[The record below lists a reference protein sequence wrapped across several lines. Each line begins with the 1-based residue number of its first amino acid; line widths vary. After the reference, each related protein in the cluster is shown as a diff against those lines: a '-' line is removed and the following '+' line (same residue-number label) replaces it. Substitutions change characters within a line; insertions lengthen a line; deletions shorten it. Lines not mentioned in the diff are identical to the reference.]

1 MKVLMI
7 ALATVA
13 TVSAAAPAFA
23 TPSKYDRYA
32 EQQREEQQREEQPS
46 IYAGMSWHCQQVMA
60 RPDMAGDRQV
70 SYCRENLF

>member
-1 MKVLMI
+1 MSDDHGRSNTLP
-7 ALATVA
+7 LRPEP
-13 TVSAAAPAFA
+13 APAFA
-23 TPSKYDRYA
+23 APSKYDRYA
-32 EQQREEQQREEQPS
+32 EQQREEQPS

>member
-13 TVSAAAPAFA
+13 TLSAAAPAFA
-23 TPSKYDRYA
+23 APSKYDRYA
-32 EQQREEQQREEQPS
+32 EQQREEQPS